1 MAIAHGQENS
11 EILSVVD
18 ERDRVIGPRRR
29 DDIHRL
35 GLRHRAS
42 HVLVFDI
49 EGRLFLQK
57 RGLHKDSNPGLWD
70 SSVAGHVDDGE
81 SYDQCCIREIKEE
94 IGIQVESV
102 PERLFKVDACA
113 ATGMEFSWIYR
124 LITDKKIELDYSE
137 IEAGGWYDV
146 GTVDQWLR
154 ERRREFADS
163 FQLIW
168 NSYRK
173 QDFPWPTISSI

>member
-1 MAIAHGQENS
+1 MSHGQENS
-11 EILSVVD
+11 EILPVVD
-18 ERDRVIGPRRR
+18 DHDRVVGARRR
-29 DDIHRL
+29 DEIHRL

-42 HVLVFDI
+42 HVLVFDLG
-49 EGRLFLQK
+49 GRLFLQK

-94 IGIQVESV
+94 IGIELESV
-102 PERLFKVDACA
+102 PERLFKVDACV

-124 LITDKKIELDYSE
+124 LITDKTIDLNYSE
-137 IEAGGWYDV
+137 IEAGEWYDV
-146 GTVDQWLR
+146 PIVDRWLCNHR
-154 ERRREFADS
+154 VEFADT

-168 NSYRK
+168 ERYREQK
-173 QDFPWPTISSI
+173 FPWP